1 MLSLDEVIA
10 RVPER
15 FRPLVTKFRELCEKL
30 GGTLVWY
37 QSSRTAY
44 TFACTLPRDVDV
56 VTVVTTHSKLSLAL
70 VESSETLLTL
80 QREDLDFRLEAEH
93 VNAILTRD
101 RESTKLILSKRT
113 DKIELTVDLAGR
125 LELRI

>member
-15 FRPLVTKFRELCEKL
+15 FRPLVNKFRELCEKL

-113 DKIELTVDLAGR
+113 DRIELTVDLAGR